1 MTETDRRE
9 IGGFRIEAELKAS
22 GAQGRVYKAVCETDS
37 LAWCAK
43 GTVVAL
49 KAMQVNADADGE
61 GAGERLRRRTEA
73 LVALRHPNVVRY
85 LGCFVEPSAFSET
98 HVVVQEFLVGET
110 LKARLAAQPTGL
122 DADFALKVALGVA
135 SGLAAAAKAGIVHR
149 DVKPE
154 NVFLCSDG
162 SVKLIDFEVAR
173 QSGNTTSASGGMVG
187 SFDYMAPDFS
197 DPHFAGDEISDV
209 FSAGA
214 VIHEALTGKL
224 PYRRFGGQGQ
234 QAGFAFLDRWS
245 RDADGKFIRGECAV
259 SSSVERI
266 LAHARPVLQKALAVR
281 REARFPTFDALR
293 EALEGVRFR
302 DLRNGGTSYRIL
314 QLVGKGGFGEVFK
327 ARSGGHTFAVK
338 HLLKPDYAAR
348 FFREA
353 KIMSELNDPCFVRFF
368 DFFVLEHAGVKEAF
382 LVMDFLPGMPGSSL
396 RDAIRRSAGCGLD
409 RTSVLKAFVRYAH
422 GLKTIHARGIY
433 HRDVKPTNLYYPE
446 DRPESAA
453 IMDLGIARDA
463 SGTET
468 TGQVPGTLDYMPPE
482 TALGGTRG
490 DAGMDVYALGLCLYE
505 ALSGK
510 KGFPRLPS
518 GSAGYAQFFQ
528 RAKDKARPTFDAPC
542 VTAKPALLALL
553 RKMTEPE
560 VSERLTDAGELEE
573 ELRRVLADG
582 GETTAA
588 DEGETAAPSDSA
600 ASASGPAASA
610 SADAETA
617 DGDDDGET
625 CETAFVPQQGLPQEA
640 VKVIDDGLRRL
651 GGRSREP
658 RSRKVWAFALLG
670 AAAAVA
676 AGAALF
682 WRSEIDVALARL
694 MPKLS
699 RPAGVYSDAAV
710 VIDGESVGAPDV
722 YGDALSSIEE
732 ADALR
737 DRWLEDRK
745 DALTE
750 DERVR
755 ALAFFERKREQ
766 RVIRDRLDTE
776 RTQFDAD
783 VKRLVET
790 YGTQG
795 VAAGDAVRKAWQK
808 TWGGASRAKVDGA
821 VRLFDKARRARQA
834 VDASKALVPRATI
847 AAGAV
852 AKSYADN
859 GLKIADREAGIWER
873 EWGARLTADDA
884 AALRARLKAARDAV
898 VRQDEEEKACEARR
912 ALVAECRALVEMT
925 VPVPSREARLLEAEN
940 KARQAAASGILDAKA
955 CAAFLKEVEAARAW
969 TVFEVVNRSDL
980 DLKVGGVPV
989 KNASSHV
996 FVYTNAPPETLA
1008 VECFGYE
1015 SFPLG
1020 RQTNGKVVTLLP
1032 EHFALLKVDVAVGDL
1047 DEGVTCRVDGVS
1059 VGGKTVRIVPG
1070 SHECVY
1076 SRKDYRDQVIP
1087 FRVEPGV
1094 ARALPPPGAWARSEE
1109 WLQRERDRVRAERA
1123 AALEKACGRL
1133 LADEPISNRVVRL
1146 ARCGRILRDW
1156 TTPDLLGETRHK
1168 ALAARLAAAEALSF
1182 GAVVNGTDCAL
1193 TATVAGETLSFAPA
1207 ARTLVS
1213 YPSSGSLDATL
1224 VAAGYE
1230 PIPFPEKFAGAEL
1243 RVVPAMLKP
1252 APVEIAVHGM
1262 PADVSCVLDGKAVAG
1277 ASFKALPGAHAL
1289 VFRRPDH
1296 EAQQVTLTVKLGE
1309 PVGVACPTRW
1319 TPTKGLSSL
1328 VAAEAAAE
1336 AGDWNRAKNLL
1347 GEADVRG
1354 EEALNRK
1361 MALSL
1366 RFEQRKR
1373 FLKRLDEAALAYHE
1387 ERWHDVVKLHFDLK
1401 LNGYVMTR
1409 EDRKRVAEAIRQREG
1424 HLEMLRKIAGT
1435 GDFGASTE
1443 KIDAEIRSFRAMSG
1457 LLEQELTSSRNDGK
1471 ENSK

>member
-1 MTETDRRE
+1 MGESDVRE
-9 IGGFRIEAELKAS
+9 IGGFRIEAELNAS
-22 GAQGRVYKAVCETDS
+22 GAQGKVYKAVCTTDT

-49 KAMQVNADADGE
+49 KTMRVDADAE

-73 LVALRHPNVVRY
+73 LAALRHPNVVRY
-85 LGCFVEPSAFSET
+85 LGCFVETSAFSET
-98 HVVVQEFLVGET
+98 HVVVQEFLFGET

-122 DADFALKVALGVA
+122 DADLALKVAVGMT

-154 NVFLCSDG
+154 NVFLCTDG

-173 QSGNTTSASGGMVG
+173 QSGNVTSTTGNMVG
-187 SFDYMAPDFS
+187 SFDYMAPDFA
-197 DPHFAGDEISDV
+197 DPHFSGDEISDV

-234 QAGFAFLDRWS
+234 QASFAFLDRWS
-245 RDADGKFIRGECAV
+245 RDADGKFIRGECVV
-259 SSSVERI
+259 SMSIERI
-266 LAHARPVLQKALAVR
+266 LAHARPVLQKALALR
-281 REARFPTFDALR
+281 RESRFASFDALR
-293 EALEGVRFR
+293 EALEGIRFR
-302 DLRNGGTSYRIL
+302 DLRNGKTSYRIL

-327 ARSGGHTFAVK
+327 ARSEGHTYAVK
-338 HLLKPDYAAR
+338 HLLKPEYAAR

-353 KIMSELNDPCFVRFF
+353 KIMSELNDTCFVRFF

-382 LVMDFLPGMPGSSL
+382 LVMDFLPGMPGCSL

-409 RTSVLKAFVRYAH
+409 VESVLKAFVRYAH

-453 IMDLGIARDA
+453 IMDLGIARDE

-510 KGFPRLPS
+510 KAFPRLPS

-528 RAKDKARPTFDAPC
+528 RAKDKVRPALDAPC
-542 VTAKPALLALL
+542 VTARPALLALL

-560 VSERLTDAGELEE
+560 VSARLTDAGVLEE
-573 ELRRVLADG
+573 ELRRILAGD
-582 GETTAA
+582 AA
-588 DEGETAAPSDSA
+588 ASSPSDSA
-600 ASASGPAASA
+600 AKPDPAASASGSAA

-617 DGDDDGET
+617 DDEGET
-625 CETAFVPQQGLPQEA
+625 CETAFVPQQDLPQEA
-640 VKVIDDGLRRL
+640 MKVIDAGLRRL
-651 GGRSREP
+651 DGRSRV
-658 RSRKVWAFALLG
+658 SRTWKIVAAASAGLV

-676 AGAALF
+676 AVLV
-682 WRSEIDVALARL
+682 WRSEIDVALTRV
-694 MPKLS
+694 LS
-699 RPAGVYSDAAV
+699 TVQRPSGAYSDAAV
-710 VIDGESVGAPDV
+710 ALDGESVNAPDV
-722 YGDALSSIEE
+722 YGDGLSSLEE

-737 DRWLEDRK
+737 DRWLEDRR
-745 DALTE
+745 DVLTE

-755 ALAFFERKREQ
+755 AEAFFARKREQ
-766 RVIRDRLDTE
+766 RVIRDQLDTE

-783 VKRLVET
+783 VKRLVKIYEE
-790 YGTQG
+790 QG
-795 VAAGDAVRKAWQK
+795 VAAGDEAREDWTK

-821 VRLFDKARRARQA
+821 VRLFDKARSARQV
-834 VDASKALVPRATI
+834 VDASKALVPRATV
-847 AAGAV
+847 AADAV
-852 AKSYADN
+852 AKSYAEN

-873 EWGARLTADDA
+873 EWGARLTKEDA
-884 AALRARLKAARDAV
+884 AKLRARLTAARDAV
-898 VRQDEEEKACEARR
+898 VRRAEEEKAQEARR
-912 ALVAECRALVEMT
+912 ALIAECRALVEMT
-925 VPVPSREARLLEAEN
+925 VPVSSRDARLYEAEN
-940 KARQAAASGILDAKA
+940 KARQARANGLLDEKT
-955 CAAFLKEVEAARAW
+955 CAAFLKEVKAARSW

-996 FVYTNAPPETLA
+996 FVYTNTPPESLA

-1032 EHFALLKVDVAVGDL
+1032 EHFALLKVDVAVGEL
-1047 DEGVTCRVDGVS
+1047 DEGVQCRVDGVS
-1059 VGGKTVRIVPG
+1059 VREKTLRIVPG

-1076 SRKDYRDQVIP
+1076 SRKDYRDQTIP
-1087 FRVEPGV
+1087 FRVEPGTPMT
-1094 ARALPPPGAWARSEE
+1094 LPRPGAWARSEE
-1109 WLQRERDRVRAERA
+1109 WLQKERDRVRAEKA
-1123 AALEKACGRL
+1123 KALEANCGQL
-1133 LADEPISNRVVRL
+1133 LADEPISNRVDRL
-1146 ARCGRILRDW
+1146 ARCGKILRDW
-1156 TTPDLLGETRHK
+1156 TTPDLLGEQRHK
-1168 ALAARLAAAEALSF
+1168 ALAARLAAEEARSL
-1182 GAVVNGTDCAL
+1182 GAVVNGTDCEL
-1193 TATVAGETLSFAPA
+1193 KATVAGEEVAFAPGV
-1207 ARTLVS
+1207 RTLVS
-1213 YPSSGSLDATL
+1213 YPSARPLDATL
-1224 VAAGYE
+1224 VAHGYE
-1230 PIPFPEKFAGAEL
+1230 PVSFPERFCGSEF
-1243 RVVPAMLKP
+1243 RVVPEMLKP
-1252 APVEIAVHGM
+1252 APVEIVVHGK
-1262 PADVSCVLDGKAVAG
+1262 PDDAVCVLDGKDVAG
-1277 ASFKALPGAHAL
+1277 ATFKALPGEHGL

-1296 EAQQVTLTVKLGE
+1296 EDVSLAFTVRLGE
-1309 PVGVACPTRW
+1309 PVGLSCPTRW
-1319 TPTKGLSSL
+1319 TPTAALASL

-1336 AGDWNRAKNLL
+1336 AGDWNRVKAQL

-1354 EEALNRK
+1354 EAALNRK

-1366 RFEQRKR
+1366 RFEQRRR
-1373 FLKRLDEAALAYHE
+1373 FLKRLDEASLAYHE
-1387 ERWHDVVKLHFDLK
+1387 ERWHDVVKIHFDLK
-1401 LNGYVMTR
+1401 LSGYVMTR
-1409 EDRKRVAEAIRQREG
+1409 EDRKRVGEAIQKRAG

-1443 KIDAEIRSFRAMSG
+1443 KIDAEIRNFRAMSG
-1457 LLEQELTSSRNDGK
+1457 LLEQELTSNNEGK
-1471 ENSK
+1471 EKTK